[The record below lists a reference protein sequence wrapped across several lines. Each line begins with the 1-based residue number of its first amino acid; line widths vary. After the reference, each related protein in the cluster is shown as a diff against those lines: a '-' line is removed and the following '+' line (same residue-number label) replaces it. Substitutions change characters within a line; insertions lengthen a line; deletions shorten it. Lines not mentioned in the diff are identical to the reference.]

1 MDTIEINLKDVQPID
16 LFGQP
21 VEIENLHEILCNAI
35 YKKTGSIRIVDIVK
49 VLFYGNPV
57 QIDKP
62 TLDELIGWS
71 TGVFAP
77 FIESALLT
85 YLNDKLDKMKEE

>member
-1 MDTIEINLKDVQPID
+1 MNTIEINFKDVQPVD
-16 LFGQP
+16 LFGEP
-21 VEIENLHEILCNAI
+21 IEIEKLHEKLCNAI

-57 QIDKP
+57 EIDHP
-62 TLDELIGWS
+62 TLEELKGWS

-77 FIESALLT
+77 FIETALLI
-85 YLNDKLDKMKEE
+85 YLNEKLDKLKEE